1 MQSDPDFLTASSSPH
16 TVTLLLRRLFST
28 RQVLLDLESNNILR
42 AQLSFLF
49 RFFQSPLLGLI
60 QLGLSTT
67 SSSTAWTS
75 VKTNNKRIGTGRSKA
90 VRNVGPY
97 PAHKLLGA
105 AATDISSPTQPE
117 KVAELAQLKSESP
130 LCLLRAELP
139 PSIVGVEDRLERGRT
154 PRSYANGPYAGRLD
168 GQTVALD
175 FAALLK
181 ASGPHEPPAS
191 PLHQTQPVPAPTYQP
206 FPPKASPAPP
216 RPVAHVAPPP
226 QVASTQMSGRRGMH
240 PHATDQPPVKKQSKW
255 SPEEDAL
262 IIELRGRNMKWE
274 DISKRLPG
282 RSAISCRLH
291 YQNYLER
298 RSEWDEERKNKLA
311 RLYERFKPEMW
322 AKVAEEMAVP
332 WRAAEAMHWQL
343 GEADMARR
351 AGVIPFSLAAV
362 NVEGNNSHRSS
373 PSRSHIHSQPQVS
386 MPRDL
391 GVPSPRIVYN
401 RPPPMPA
408 SSRTMVPRRDSI
420 PPPPPLSMVP
430 DPAEAQYVPGPG
442 LAPIQNQPPPRT
454 AGMLPGVA
462 ELTGGVSPYS
472 TPAAVPNMGP
482 ITGVGQ
488 GPLYS
493 TLAGY
498 SMESAGSKRRAS
510 PDEYPHEANQRRRI
524 T

>member
-1 MQSDPDFLTASSSPH
+1 MPAPRPSCSFKL
-16 TVTLLLRRLFST
+16 
-28 RQVLLDLESNNILR
+28 VLLDGFLR
-42 AQLSFLF
+42 H
-49 RFFQSPLLGLI
+49 
-60 QLGLSTT
+60 
-67 SSSTAWTS
+67 
-75 VKTNNKRIGTGRSKA
+75 IGRGRSKA

-97 PAHKLLGA
+97 PAHNTRLLGA

-181 ASGPHEPPAS
+181 ASGSHEAPVS

-391 GVPSPRIVYN
+391 GAPSPRVVYN

-408 SSRTMVPRRDSI
+408 SSRTMVPRRESI
-420 PPPPPLSMVP
+420 PLSPVTRWNR
-430 DPAEAQYVPGPG
+430 PGPNEE
-442 LAPIQNQPPPRT
+442 LPQMNIRT
-454 AGMLPGVA
+454 RRTSGA
-462 ELTGGVSPYS
+462 ELHSLPWLR
-472 TPAAVPNMGP
+472 
-482 ITGVGQ
+482 Q
-488 GPLYS
+488 LY
-493 TLAGY
+493 Y
-498 SMESAGSKRRAS
+498 MSA
-510 PDEYPHEANQRRRI
+510 
-524 T
+524 